1 METTINYVIVLMI
14 GHQSVSGSCALC
26 QLQDHVT
33 RVLSASGGSVRPAPI
48 IQHLKSKHLLEHSKN
63 LKWVEFI
70 VNEDYILAKNVIGK
84 VVLYLKNLNSSL
96 ACFYFS
102 YNIIIEM

>member
-1 METTINYVIVLMI
+1 MV

-48 IQHLKSKHLLEHSKN
+48 IQHLKSERLLEH
-63 LKWVEFI
+63 
-70 VNEDYILAKNVIGK
+70 
-84 VVLYLKNLNSSL
+84 
-96 ACFYFS
+96 
-102 YNIIIEM
+102 